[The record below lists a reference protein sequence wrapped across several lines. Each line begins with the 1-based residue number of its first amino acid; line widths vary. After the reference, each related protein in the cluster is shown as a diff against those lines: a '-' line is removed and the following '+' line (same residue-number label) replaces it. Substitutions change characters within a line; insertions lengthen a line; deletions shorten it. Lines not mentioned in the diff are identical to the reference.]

1 MERKDFG
8 SWIAG
13 PKAALESQGADFG
26 YPGQRLGFPQSGP
39 GSVSSVGR
47 KAVALCLDWFT
58 AIVIAKALGRD
69 MDPNQSSLLVLEIF
83 AAQVALSTVLSGS
96 SFGQRLMGIGV
107 ITLDKN
113 RLPISRIIVRTF
125 LTCLVIPAVVYDR
138 DNRGFH
144 DKAVNSVVIRIR

>member
-1 MERKDFG
+1 MAREEIG

-26 YPGQRLGFPQSGP
+26 YPGERLGFPESGP

-47 KAVALCLDWFT
+47 KAVALMIDWLT
-58 AIVIAKALGRD
+58 AVVIAKALGQSLN
-69 MDPNQSSLLVLEIF
+69 PQESSLLVLEVF
-83 AAQVALSTVLSGS
+83 AAQVALSTMLSGA
-96 SFGQRLMGIGV
+96 SFGQRIMGIGV
-107 ITLDKN
+107 MTLDKQ
-113 RLPISRIIVRTF
+113 RLPIGRIVVRTF
-125 LTCLVIPAVVYDR
+125 LICLVIPAVVYDR